1 MNLKLLKE
9 FCTQQSG
16 TLMPKMIPQFTR
28 CPVIEKEEAIHYS
41 WEIGTILPLLFPL
54 FHILIKLGNICLKLV
69 YFVLG
74 FFVFVFW
81 SRSLFFCVILNTSLN
96 A

>member
-1 MNLKLLKE
+1 MNLKLPQE

-28 CPVIEKEEAIHYS
+28 CSAIEKKEAIYYS
-41 WEIGTILPLLFPL
+41 WEIGTILSLLFPL
-54 FHILIKLGNICLKLV
+54 FHVRFFLLILIKLGNICLKHV

-74 FFVFVFW
+74 CFVFVFW
-81 SRSLFFCVILNTSLN
+81 SRSLD

>member
-28 CPVIEKEEAIHYS
+28 CPVIEKEEAIYYS
-41 WEIGTILPLLFPL
+41 LEIGTILPLLFLL
-54 FHILIKLGNICLKLV
+54 FHVHFFLFILFKLGNICLKHL
-69 YFVLG
+69 YFVVG
-74 FFVFVFW
+74 FLIFVFW
-81 SRSLFFCVILNTSLN
+81 F